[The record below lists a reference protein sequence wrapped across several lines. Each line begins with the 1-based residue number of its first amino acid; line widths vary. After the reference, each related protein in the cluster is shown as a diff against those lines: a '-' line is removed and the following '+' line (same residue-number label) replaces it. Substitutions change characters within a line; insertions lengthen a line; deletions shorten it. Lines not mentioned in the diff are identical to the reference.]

1 MSTKTRLGAAA
12 AGIAAAVVLSA
23 CSTGVAGQPVA
34 VQSSATTISTT
45 AAQQPLRWVDVEA
58 EAPQLDHDSVGARFG
73 SAVYPGIGL
82 TQVGPDKST
91 VDCSAGPAVTGG
103 VVVAAHCD
111 AAPGGRVQIY
121 PNAKG
126 SSPIPV
132 GVITDRVLQQVDP
145 VRDFALLR
153 STTVASGSTVIA
165 GRWAI
170 AGVLTEEAAPSA
182 LPVGSPVCVNAA
194 YTGIRCGAVLSTD
207 DDGELLFNVRTEI
220 GDSGAAVFAVNA
232 DTGAA
237 TLIGIVR
244 GGDEMTSTATYLAP
258 ALDKLGVS
266 ALVDPTASANTVADS
281 RYSRMTTPAP

>member
-1 MSTKTRLGAAA
+1 MTSRNAAPL
-12 AGIAAAVVLSA
+12 IAALATALAVSA
-23 CSTGVAGQPVA
+23 CSTSVEGQPVA
-34 VQSSATTISTT
+34 APTVQSSGVTPT
-45 AAQQPLRWVDVEA
+45 AVVQPLRWVDVQA
-58 EAPQLDHDSVGARFG
+58 EAPELDHDSVGARFG

-126 SSPIPV
+126 SNPIPV
-132 GVITDRVLQQVDP
+132 GVISDRTLQQVAP

-153 STTVASGSTVIA
+153 TAVAPGATKIA
-165 GRWAI
+165 GRWAV
-170 AGVLTEEAAPSA
+170 AGVLNEESAATA

-207 DDGELLFNVRTEI
+207 DDGELHINVRTEI

-232 DTGAA
+232 DTNAA

-244 GGDEMTSTATYLAP
+244 GGDKSTSTATYLSA
-258 ALDKLGVS
+258 ALDKLHVS
-266 ALVDPTASANTVADS
+266 ALVDPTASANTIADS

>member
-1 MSTKTRLGAAA
+1 MSRTRLGAAA

-34 VQSSATTISTT
+34 VQFSATTTSSSPE
-45 AAQQPLRWVDVEA
+45 AQQPLRWKNVEA
-58 EAPQLDHDSVGARFG
+58 EAPELDHDSVGARFG
-73 SAVYPGIGL
+73 PQVYPGIGV

-220 GDSGAAVFAVNA
+220 GDSGAAVFAVSA

-244 GGDEMTSTATYLAP
+244 GGDETTSTATYLAP
-258 ALDKLGVS
+258 ALDKLNVS

-281 RYSRMTTPAP
+281 RYSRMTTPTP